1 VTLLQVAA
9 GTAMPLV
16 VIRAWFTE
24 TGITAAG
31 QIAAE
36 VVRKTAAATVTA
48 AVSGDLK
55 KVDPGDAAA
64 SVQLG
69 TALSGYTGTAEGTD
83 GDAMDIQ
90 GFDIRNGYYYT
101 PVPEERETVPGGGI
115 IALKLLSAPANGTYY
130 AGIVFRE
137 GVDA

>member
-69 TALSGYTGTAEGTD
+69 SAEGTD